1 MPQDV
6 SSVAALGE
14 PLRRKLYELVVAQR
28 APVSRDQAADALGI
42 ARHVVKFHLDRLE
55 GEGLLEAEFSRP
67 SGRGGPG
74 AGRPTKFYRRSS
86 REFAVSLPERRY
98 DLAGRIMAEAITA
111 SERDGVPIADA
122 LSKSAH
128 RIGRAISKSATC
140 GSDLV
145 QVLTDLGFEP
155 HADENGD
162 IKLANCP
169 FHSLA
174 ADYTDLVCGLNLDL
188 ITGLINDR
196 PGLRAALDPAEGS
209 CCVHILPIA
218 RWHS

>member
-1 MPQDV
+1 VPQDV

-14 PLRRKLYELVVAQR
+14 PLRRKLYEFVVAQR

-55 GEGLLEAEFSRP
+55 GEGLLESEFSRP

-86 REFAVSLPERRY
+86 REFAVTLPERRY
-98 DLAGRIMAEAITA
+98 DVAGRIMAEAITA

-122 LSKSAH
+122 LSESARRTGH
-128 RIGRAISKSATC
+128 RCAASNKDIE
-140 GSDLV
+140 

-155 HADENGD
+155 HADDDAG
-162 IKLANCP
+162 IRLANCP

-174 ADYTDLVCGLNLDL
+174 AEYTELVCGINLDL
-188 ITGLINDR
+188 ITGLIKDR

-209 CCVHILPIA
+209 CCVRILPVA
-218 RWHS
+218 KGHR